1 MRRYNLMVGL
11 CVQKGKIDNIMKTF
25 ARAVSMQSQA
35 LSWRAD
41 GRKIALVPTMG
52 ALHAGH
58 AGLVLRARK
67 EVGQEGRV
75 VVSVFVNP
83 AQFSPKEG
91 FADYPRSEKADRE
104 LCRRTGADALF
115 LPRTTQEIYP
125 GKTIPY
131 STFVSEERLSR
142 SMEGQFR
149 PGHFRGVATV
159 VLILLNIVQ
168 PTHTVFGEKDFQ
180 QAAVVR
186 KMIRDL
192 RFPVKFVLCP
202 TVREKDGLA
211 CSSRN
216 VGLDEGQRSAA
227 NVLWRCIVE
236 ARKIVR
242 QSGSAGSI
250 STVAL
255 KCRLTR
261 MIAETP
267 GAKLDYLEIFNPQT
281 LAPLRRGRRNDR
293 IALAVRFGK
302 IRLLDNGKL

>member
-1 MRRYNLMVGL
+1 
-11 CVQKGKIDNIMKTF
+11 MKTF
-25 ARAVSMQSQA
+25 ARALSMQSQV
-35 LSWRAD
+35 LSWRAA

-52 ALHAGH
+52 TLHAGH

-75 VVSVFVNP
+75 VVSIFVNP
-83 AQFSPKEG
+83 TQFSPEEG
-91 FADYPRSEKADRE
+91 FADYPRSAKADRE
-104 LCRRTGADALF
+104 LCRRADADALF
-115 LPRTTQEIYP
+115 LPRTAQEIYP

-142 SMEGQFR
+142 PMEGQFR

-159 VLILLNIVQ
+159 VSILLNIVQ

-180 QAAVVR
+180 QATVVK

-192 RFPVKFVLCP
+192 QFPVKFVLCP

-216 VGLDEGQRSAA
+216 VGLDKGQRSAA

-236 ARKIVR
+236 ARKTVR
-242 QSGSAGSI
+242 QSDSAGSVL
-250 STVAL
+250 TAAL
-255 KCRLTR
+255 KRRLTP
-261 MIAETP
+261 MIDKTP

-281 LAPLRRGRRNDR
+281 LAPLRRCRRNDR

-302 IRLLDNGKL
+302 IRLIDNGKL

>member
-1 MRRYNLMVGL
+1 
-11 CVQKGKIDNIMKTF
+11 MKTF

-35 LSWRAD
+35 LSWRAS

-83 AQFSPKEG
+83 AQFSPEEDLD
-91 FADYPRSEKADRE
+91 AYPRSEKADRK

-115 LPRTTQEIYP
+115 LPRSAREIYP
-125 GKTIPY
+125 DKTIPY
-131 STFVSEERLSR
+131 STFVSEERMSR
-142 SMEGQFR
+142 PMEGQFR

-180 QAAVVR
+180 QAAIVK

-192 RFPVKFVLCP
+192 QFPVKFVLCP

-216 VGLDEGQRSAA
+216 VGLGKGQRPKA

-242 QSGSAGSI
+242 QSGSTGSV
-250 STVAL
+250 STATI
-255 KCRLTR
+255 KRRLTP

-281 LAPLRRGRRNDR
+281 LAPLRQGRRNDR

-302 IRLLDNGKL
+302 IRLIDNGKL

>member
-1 MRRYNLMVGL
+1 
-11 CVQKGKIDNIMKTF
+11 MKTF

-35 LSWRAD
+35 LSWRAS

-58 AGLVLRARK
+58 AGLLLRARK

-83 AQFSPKEG
+83 SQFSPEEDL
-91 FADYPRSEKADRE
+91 AAYPRSENADRK
-104 LCRRTGADALF
+104 LFRLTGADALF
-115 LPRTTQEIYP
+115 LPRSAREVYP
-125 GKTIPY
+125 DKTIPY
-131 STFVSEERLSR
+131 STFVSEERMSLP
-142 SMEGQFR
+142 MEGQFR
-149 PGHFRGVATV
+149 PGHFRGVTTV

-168 PTHTVFGEKDFQ
+168 ATHTVFGEKDFQ
-180 QAAVVR
+180 QAATVK

-192 RFPVKFVLCP
+192 QFPVKFVLCP

-216 VGLDEGQRSAA
+216 VGLGKGQRSKA

-242 QSGSAGSI
+242 QSGSAGSV
-250 STVAL
+250 STATI
-255 KCRLTR
+255 KRRLTP
-261 MIAETP
+261 MIAKTP

-302 IRLLDNGKL
+302 IRLIDNGKL

>member
-1 MRRYNLMVGL
+1 MVGL
-11 CVQKGKIDNIMKTF
+11 CVQKGKNGNIMKTF
-25 ARAVSMQSQA
+25 ARAISMQSQA
-35 LSWRAD
+35 LAWRAD

-52 ALHAGH
+52 ALHVGH

-83 AQFSPKEG
+83 AQFAPEEG
-91 FADYPRSEKADRE
+91 FADYPRSEKTDRE

-115 LPRTTQEIYP
+115 LPRTPQEIYP
-125 GKTIPY
+125 DKTIPY

-142 SMEGQFR
+142 PMEGQFR

-168 PTHTVFGEKDFQ
+168 PSHTVFGEKDFQ
-180 QAAVVR
+180 QAALVR

-236 ARKIVR
+236 SRKIVR
-242 QSGSAGSI
+242 QSGSVGSI

-255 KCRLTR
+255 KRRLTR

-281 LAPLRRGRRNDR
+281 LAPLRRVRRNDR

-302 IRLLDNGKL
+302 IRLIDNGKL

>member
-1 MRRYNLMVGL
+1 
-11 CVQKGKIDNIMKTF
+11 MKTF
-25 ARAVSMQSQA
+25 ARAVSMQAQA
-35 LSWRAD
+35 LSWRGS

-83 AQFSPKEG
+83 TQFSLEEG
-91 FADYPRSEKADRE
+91 FPDYPRSEKADRE
-104 LCRRTGADALF
+104 LCRRAGVDALF

-125 GKTIPY
+125 DKTIPY

-142 SMEGQFR
+142 PMEGQFR
-149 PGHFRGVATV
+149 PGHFRGVTTV
-159 VLILLNIVQ
+159 VSILLNIVQ

-180 QAAVVR
+180 QAAVVK

-192 RFPVKFVLCP
+192 QFPIKFVLCP

-216 VGLDEGQRSAA
+216 VGLDDGQRSEA

-242 QSGSAGSI
+242 QSGSAGSV
-250 STVAL
+250 STGTL
-255 KCRLTR
+255 KHRLTP
-261 MIAETP
+261 MIDETP
-267 GAKLDYLEIFNPQT
+267 KAKLDYLEIFNPQT

-293 IALAVRFGK
+293 IALAVHFGK
-302 IRLLDNGKL
+302 IRLIDNGKL

>member
-1 MRRYNLMVGL
+1 MGGL
-11 CVQKGKIDNIMKTF
+11 LGSREEIGNIMKTF
-25 ARAVSMQSQA
+25 SRSLSMQSQA
-35 LSWRAD
+35 LSWRSA
-41 GRKIALVPTMG
+41 GREIALVPTMG

-58 AGLVLRARK
+58 AGLVARARK
-67 EVGQEGRV
+67 TVGQEGRV

-83 AQFSPKEG
+83 AQFEEG

-104 LCRRTGADALF
+104 FCRRAGADALF
-115 LPRTTQEIYP
+115 LPRAAQEIYP
-125 GKTIPY
+125 VKKIPY

-142 SMEGQFR
+142 PMEGQFR

-159 VLILLNIVQ
+159 VSILLNIVQ

-180 QAAVVR
+180 QAVIVK

-227 NVLWRCIVE
+227 NILWRCIVE

-242 QSGSAGSI
+242 QNDSAVSV

-255 KCRLTR
+255 KRRLTL
-261 MIAETP
+261 MIDGTP
-267 GAKLDYLEIFNPQT
+267 GAKLDYLEIFDPQT
-281 LAPLRRGRRNDR
+281 LAPLQRCGRKDR
-293 IALAVRFGK
+293 VALAVRFGN
-302 IRLLDNGKL
+302 IRLIDNGKL

>member
-1 MRRYNLMVGL
+1 
-11 CVQKGKIDNIMKTF
+11 MKRF
-25 ARAVSMQSQA
+25 AHALSMQSQA
-35 LSWRAD
+35 LSWRAA

-58 AGLVLRARK
+58 AGLLHRARK

-83 AQFSPKEG
+83 AQFEEG

-104 LCRRTGADALF
+104 LCRRAGADAFF
-115 LPRTTQEIYP
+115 LPRTAQEIYP
-125 GKTIPY
+125 GKKIPY

-142 SMEGQFR
+142 PMEGRFR
-149 PGHFRGVATV
+149 PGHFQGVATV
-159 VLILLNIVQ
+159 VSILLNIVQ

-180 QAAVVR
+180 QAVVVK

-227 NVLWRCIVE
+227 DVLWRCIVA

-242 QSGSAGSI
+242 QSDSAGAVSAA
-250 STVAL
+250 AL
-255 KCRLTR
+255 KRRLTL
-261 MIAETP
+261 MIDGTP
-267 GAKLDYLEIFNPQT
+267 GAKLDYLEIFDPQT
-281 LAPLRRGRRNDR
+281 LAPLRRCRRKDR

-302 IRLLDNGKL
+302 IRLIDNGKL

>member
-1 MRRYNLMVGL
+1 MG
-11 CVQKGKIDNIMKTF
+11 NIMKTF

-58 AGLVLRARK
+58 VCLVLRARK
-67 EVGQEGRV
+67 EVGPEGRV

-83 AQFSPKEG
+83 AQFASEEG

-104 LCRRTGADALF
+104 LCRGTGADALF
-115 LPRTTQEIYP
+115 LPRTAQEIYP

-142 SMEGQFR
+142 PMEGQFR

-159 VLILLNIVQ
+159 VSILLNIVQ
-168 PTHTVFGEKDFQ
+168 PTHAVFGEKDFQ
-180 QAAVVR
+180 QAAVVK

-202 TVREKDGLA
+202 TVRERDGLA

-216 VGLDEGQRSAA
+216 VSLDEEQRSAA
-227 NVLWRCIVE
+227 NVLRRCLVE
-236 ARKIVR
+236 ARKIVH
-242 QSGSAGSI
+242 QSGSAGFVSA
-250 STVAL
+250 VAL
-255 KCRLTR
+255 KRRLTQ
-261 MIAETP
+261 MIGGTP

-281 LAPLRRGRRNDR
+281 LAPLRQVRRNDR

-302 IRLLDNGKL
+302 IRLIDNGKL

>member
-1 MRRYNLMVGL
+1 MN
-11 CVQKGKIDNIMKTF
+11 TF
-25 ARAVSMQSQA
+25 ARALSMQSQA
-35 LSWRAD
+35 LSWRAI
-41 GRKIALVPTMG
+41 GRKVALVPTMG

-58 AGLVLRARK
+58 AGLVARARK

-83 AQFSPKEG
+83 AQFEEG

-104 LCRRTGADALF
+104 LCRRAGVDAFF
-115 LPRTTQEIYP
+115 LPRTEWEIYP
-125 GKTIPY
+125 GKNIPY

-149 PGHFRGVATV
+149 PGHFKGVATV
-159 VLILLNIVQ
+159 VSILLNIVQ
-168 PTHTVFGEKDFQ
+168 PTHAVFGEKDFQ

-216 VGLDEGQRSAA
+216 VGLNEEQRAAA

-242 QSGSAGSI
+242 QSGFAGSV
-250 STVAL
+250 SVVAL
-255 KCRLTR
+255 KRRLTP
-261 MIAETP
+261 MINETP
-267 GAKLDYLEIFNPQT
+267 GAKLDYLEIFDPQT
-281 LAPLRRGRRNDR
+281 LTPLQRCGRRDR
-293 IALAVRFGK
+293 IALAVHFGK
-302 IRLLDNGKL
+302 TRLIDNGGL

>member
-1 MRRYNLMVGL
+1 
-11 CVQKGKIDNIMKTF
+11 MKTF
-25 ARAVSMQSQA
+25 ARAVSMQAQS
-35 LSWRAD
+35 LSWRGS

-83 AQFSPKEG
+83 AQFSSEEDFP
-91 FADYPRSEKADRE
+91 DYPRSEKADRE
-104 LCRRTGADALF
+104 LCRRAGVDALF

-125 GKTIPY
+125 DKTIPF

-142 SMEGQFR
+142 PMEGQFR
-149 PGHFRGVATV
+149 LGHFRGVTTV
-159 VLILLNIVQ
+159 VSILLNIVQ

-180 QAAVVR
+180 QAAVVK

-192 RFPVKFVLCP
+192 LFPIKFVLCP

-216 VGLDEGQRSAA
+216 VGLDDGQRSEA

-242 QSGSAGSI
+242 QSGSAGSV
-250 STVAL
+250 STGTL
-255 KCRLTR
+255 KRRLTP
-261 MIAETP
+261 MIDETP
-267 GAKLDYLEIFNPQT
+267 KAKLDYLEIFDPQT

-302 IRLLDNGKL
+302 IRLIDNGKL

>member
-1 MRRYNLMVGL
+1 
-11 CVQKGKIDNIMKTF
+11 MKTF
-25 ARAVSMQSQA
+25 ARALSMQSQA
-35 LSWRAD
+35 LSWRAA

-58 AGLVLRARK
+58 ASLVLRARK

-83 AQFSPKEG
+83 TQFSPEEG
-91 FADYPRSEKADRE
+91 FADYPRSAKADRE
-104 LCRRTGADALF
+104 LCRRAGAEALF
-115 LPRTTQEIYP
+115 LPRTAQEIYP

-142 SMEGQFR
+142 PMEGQFR

-159 VLILLNIVQ
+159 VSILLNIVQ

-180 QAAVVR
+180 QATVVK

-192 RFPVKFVLCP
+192 QFPVKFVLCP

-216 VGLDEGQRSAA
+216 VGLDKGQRSAA

-236 ARKIVR
+236 ARKTVR
-242 QSGSAGSI
+242 QSDSAGSVL
-250 STVAL
+250 TAAL
-255 KCRLTR
+255 KRRLIP
-261 MIAETP
+261 MVDETP

-281 LAPLRRGRRNDR
+281 LAPLRHCRRNDR

-302 IRLLDNGKL
+302 IRLIDNGKL

>member
-1 MRRYNLMVGL
+1 
-11 CVQKGKIDNIMKTF
+11 MKTF
-25 ARAVSMQSQA
+25 TRALSMQSQA
-35 LSWRAD
+35 LSWRAA

-67 EVGQEGRV
+67 EVGQGGRV

-83 AQFSPKEG
+83 AQFSPEED
-91 FADYPRSEKADRE
+91 FPDYPRSEKADRE
-104 LCRRTGADALF
+104 LCWHTGADALF

-125 GKTIPY
+125 GKIIPY
-131 STFVSEERLSR
+131 STFVSEESLS
-142 SMEGQFR
+142 SPMEGQFR
-149 PGHFRGVATV
+149 AGHFRGVTTV

-180 QAAVVR
+180 QAAVVK

-192 RFPVKFVLCP
+192 QFPVKFVLCP

-216 VGLDEGQRSAA
+216 VGLDEEQRSEA

-242 QSGSAGSI
+242 QSDSAGSV
-250 STVAL
+250 STATI
-255 KCRLTR
+255 KRRLTP

-267 GAKLDYLEIFNPQT
+267 GAKLDYLEIFNSQT
-281 LAPLRRGRRNDR
+281 LAPLQRCRRNDR

-302 IRLLDNGKL
+302 IRLIDNGKL